1 MTDTAL
7 RLRRLGGP
15 HARARAGAVLLTS
28 AGVAFAIAGA
38 GLTLAPRV
46 AAVVVAWLLIAG
58 TAGAAVWLVRRA
70 GRPAAAAAVGRL
82 VETTAGTRAG
92 SVVGVL
98 APGASAGASAELLG
112 LADARAA
119 AVVERAAPAVGRLLA
134 RGTRTSLMIGAGTA
148 ALGAVLFVAS
158 SPGAGRAAAFWH
170 PLRAM
175 VDARAPV
182 RLAVD
187 RATVRRGDSV
197 TVTLEVPAAT
207 RAILWTRGPG
217 EPWRAAPIALD
228 SLGRATRRLG
238 PLESDLYLRAS
249 SGSRRSLERR
259 VSVAL
264 PAFLAGLELTARY
277 PEYLARPDEPLV
289 PGPDLVAIPEG
300 TVILTSGTASVALAA
315 AAWRRETGPAGRAR
329 LVVDGA
335 RFSGRLAA
343 PPSASG
349 TWLLDLAAADGT
361 PLEGDVPQLR
371 LRVVP
376 DSVPVVTVPI
386 PGRDTTLPLSL
397 KQPLVI
403 DARDDHG
410 LTRLEV
416 VSWRVSQ
423 TGKQGAAVRE
433 SLDVSGAG
441 ERAIVQGA
449 LDAEGRGLLPGDTL
463 RLRVEAWDNVPAP
476 GTHMGRSAEIALRLP
491 SLEELR
497 AATRAAARD
506 VAAAA
511 DSLGQA
517 ER

>member
-1 MTDTAL
+1 
-7 RLRRLGGP
+7 
-15 HARARAGAVLLTS
+15 RARAGAVLLTS

-119 AVVERAAPAVGRLLA
+119 PAVGRLLA
-134 RGTRTSLMIGAGTA
+134 RGTRTSLIIGAGTA

-187 RATVRRGDSV
+187 RATVRRGDSI

-249 SGSRRSLERR
+249 SGSR
-259 VSVAL
+259 
-264 PAFLAGLELTARY
+264 
-277 PEYLARPDEPLV
+277 
-289 PGPDLVAIPEG
+289 
-300 TVILTSGTASVALAA
+300 
-315 AAWRRETGPAGRAR
+315 
-329 LVVDGA
+329 
-335 RFSGRLAA
+335 
-343 PPSASG
+343 
-349 TWLLDLAAADGT
+349 
-361 PLEGDVPQLR
+361 
-371 LRVVP
+371 
-376 DSVPVVTVPI
+376 
-386 PGRDTTLPLSL
+386 
-397 KQPLVI
+397 
-403 DARDDHG
+403 
-410 LTRLEV
+410 
-416 VSWRVSQ
+416 
-423 TGKQGAAVRE
+423 
-433 SLDVSGAG
+433 
-441 ERAIVQGA
+441 
-449 LDAEGRGLLPGDTL
+449 
-463 RLRVEAWDNVPAP
+463 
-476 GTHMGRSAEIALRLP
+476 
-491 SLEELR
+491 
-497 AATRAAARD
+497 
-506 VAAAA
+506 
-511 DSLGQA
+511 
-517 ER
+517 